1 LSPGSLVWEHGVVA
15 TRPSGKFP
23 QLSSLQQEQQQ
34 QKTTRHTKKGKIMAH
49 SKGKSKSTETVPEK
63 GKRVALI

>member
-1 LSPGSLVWEHGVVA
+1 MGAWSCSHKAIREVPSTVQSS
-15 TRPSGKFP
+15 TRTTTK
-23 QLSSLQQEQQQ
+23 
-34 QKTTRHTKKGKIMAH
+34 KTTRHTKKGKIMAH